1 MKSDDGTYEEEPTG
15 ELPVVHP
22 VDSRITITGAAPASE
37 IAEPVIEVDEV
48 TMLPHWTEAPTGQ
61 VPAVLAREMDPNEID
76 DPWASIPAPS
86 WREGEADWVANDEQF
101 DASVLASETVEE
113 DSRPWEFVLPE
124 DEVVEE
130 EILDE
135 APRPEPTRAERV
147 RRPVRANPLEGRA
160 VRSAPSGRNLVLAT
174 FTGLAIAAVVCV
186 IFLVGTIPVAILCT
200 VVLAAAAAEAFA
212 SFRSVGA
219 HPATIL
225 GIVGVATLG
234 VATYNKGQA
243 ALGLVTVLF
252 IIFGFVWYLSA
263 ETKFDVLDGLGA
275 TLFVYLWIGIMG
287 SYALLLISPRS
298 FPDKHG
304 LAFLFGAILLTVTND
319 SSALFIGRAFGKRPL
334 APSISPSKTIGGA
347 VGATVVTL
355 IVAVGV
361 MSRISPWTHRTALAV
376 GIAICIVAPL
386 GDLFESMVKRT
397 LGLKDMGTV
406 LPGHGG
412 ILDRVDG
419 LIFALPTTY
428 YLVHVLHL
436 R

>member
-147 RRPVRANPLEGRA
+147 RRPVRAL
-160 VRSAPSGRNLVLAT
+160 SL
-174 FTGLAIAAVVCV
+174 I
-186 IFLVGTIPVAILCT
+186 
-200 VVLAAAAAEAFA
+200 
-212 SFRSVGA
+212 
-219 HPATIL
+219 HIL
-225 GIVGVATLG
+225 GSGSITSFAQVV
-234 VATYNKGQA
+234 
-243 ALGLVTVLF
+243 
-252 IIFGFVWYLSA
+252 I
-263 ETKFDVLDGLGA
+263 GA
-275 TLFVYLWIGIMG
+275 
-287 SYALLLISPRS
+287 
-298 FPDKHG
+298 
-304 LAFLFGAILLTVTND
+304 
-319 SSALFIGRAFGKRPL
+319 
-334 APSISPSKTIGGA
+334 
-347 VGATVVTL
+347 
-355 IVAVGV
+355 
-361 MSRISPWTHRTALAV
+361 
-376 GIAICIVAPL
+376 
-386 GDLFESMVKRT
+386 
-397 LGLKDMGTV
+397 
-406 LPGHGG
+406 
-412 ILDRVDG
+412 
-419 LIFALPTTY
+419 
-428 YLVHVLHL
+428 
-436 R
+436 